1 MVEVLRRNHDA
12 MMLKYETYRQRNE
25 ELEAEIFEKKKIYS
39 QIKSANDSLQTEV
52 YEHRRNATDLSQK
65 NEILDSKLRNAEQGN
80 KESTEAATSLRS
92 GKTQLEG
99 QLKVMNE

>member
-25 ELEAEIFEKKKIYS
+25 ELEADVFEKKKTYS
-39 QIKSANDSLQTEV
+39 QIKSANDSLQAEV
-52 YEHRRNATDLSQK
+52 YDHRRTATDLSQK
-65 NEILDSKLRNAEQGN
+65 VEILDSKLRNAEQGK
-80 KESTEAATSLRS
+80 KESTEAATSLRT

>member
-39 QIKSANDSLQTEV
+39 
-52 YEHRRNATDLSQK
+52 
-65 NEILDSKLRNAEQGN
+65 
-80 KESTEAATSLRS
+80 
-92 GKTQLEG
+92 
-99 QLKVMNE
+99 

>member
-1 MVEVLRRNHDA
+1 
-12 MMLKYETYRQRNE
+12 
-25 ELEAEIFEKKKIYS
+25 
-39 QIKSANDSLQTEV
+39 
-52 YEHRRNATDLSQK
+52 LSQK